1 MKVADGKIKL
11 YKGKKRLLLNV
22 ETSRLRGPAEL
33 TPAQAY
39 RLAYKLSRWA
49 WDTGYRTDAGR

>member
-1 MKVADGKIKL
+1 MKVADGKVTL

-39 RLAYKLSRWA
+39 RLAYKLGRWA
-49 WDTGYRTDAGR
+49 WSVGYRDDASR